1 MCLIL
6 FAVQQ
11 RRDYPLIVIA
21 NRDEFYARP
30 TLPVHWW
37 DDKPSIYAGR
47 DIQASGTWMGI
58 DRQGRFAAV
67 TNVREPGMNIS
78 AARSRGELPSA
89 FLKGEMSAQAYLRQL
104 QDYSHEYAG
113 FNLLL
118 ADNSG
123 CWFSSNRSEGVNLI
137 PPGIYGVSNGYFDE
151 PWPKL
156 ETGKLAL
163 KKSLQTGVDI
173 ENLLSILADRD
184 QAADDLLPQTGVSK
198 EFERLLSSRFIHSKE
213 YGTRAS
219 SVVLLAD
226 NSVSITEQNFD
237 ENGAVG
243 NAVTEVIRKLV
254 TIN

>member
-6 FAVQQ
+6 FAIQQ
-11 RRDYPLIVIA
+11 HKDYPFVVIA

-30 TLPVHWW
+30 TLAAHWW
-37 DDKPSIYAGR
+37 HDVPSIYAGR
-47 DIQASGTWMGI
+47 DLQARGTWMGV

-67 TNVREPGMNIS
+67 TNVREPGMKKD
-78 AARSRGELPSA
+78 AARSRGDLPCG
-89 FLKGEMSAQAYLRQL
+89 FLKAEISAEEYLNQL
-104 QDYSHEYAG
+104 QERSQDYAG

-118 ADNSG
+118 ADDSG
-123 CWFSSNRSEGVNLI
+123 YWFSSNRSEGIKQI

-163 KKSLQTGVDI
+163 QKSLQAVVDI
-173 ENLLSILADRD
+173 EHLLAILADRD
-184 QAADDLLPQTGVSK
+184 QAADDLLPRTGVST

-219 SVVLLAD
+219 SVVLFAAD
-226 NSVSITEQNFD
+226 GSVSITEQNFD
-237 ENGAVG
+237 QTGEVG
-243 NAVTEVIRKLV
+243 IAVTEVLPK
-254 TIN
+254 